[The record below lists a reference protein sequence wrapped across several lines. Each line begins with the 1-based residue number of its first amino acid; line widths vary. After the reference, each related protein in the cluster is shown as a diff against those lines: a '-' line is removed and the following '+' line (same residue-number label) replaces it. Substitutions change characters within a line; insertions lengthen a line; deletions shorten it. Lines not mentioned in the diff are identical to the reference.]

1 MPYTFDASTNTIYV
15 CPYRGIKVTNIYTK
29 HMQDARKTNPCKSA
43 EWTKGQ
49 LVMGDGGEI
58 KYYDVYIAKERSSP
72 GGHYAILLKVVK
84 KYNDGVFEEVFGLG
98 CECRGWIS
106 DLTVK
111 ITN

>member
-1 MPYTFDASTNTIYV
+1 MPYTFDASTNTIYA
-15 CPYRGIKVTNIYTK
+15 CSSRGIKVADMYTK
-29 HMQDARKTNPCKSA
+29 HMQDAGKTNPCESA

-49 LVMGDGGEI
+49 LVIGGSAMM
-58 KYYDVYIAKERSSP
+58 YTSRRSARAF
-72 GGHYAILLKVVK
+72 YLKLLRNIMMVL
-84 KYNDGVFEEVFGLG
+84 FEDVFGLG